1 MKIIKAN
8 FETSPM
14 DVYTMTKSPEIMTVS
29 ELADGEVLE
38 VHKWIFYEDINS
50 KEETVSLLSFRD
62 ENDCVYATQSDT
74 FKGSFEEILD
84 IIQNTGGGDN
94 TVLTIKKISG
104 IAKSGRTYINCVL
117 IGIDNTAV

>member
-62 ENDCVYATQSDT
+62 ENDCVYVTQSDT

-104 IAKSGRTYINCVL
+104 IAKSGRDYINCVL